1 MLERFDKPASDADL
15 LVQAREDGEAFGV
28 FYERH
33 IDAVLAF
40 FLKRVRDRELAAD
53 LSAETFAA
61 ALIAVPAYEP
71 ELSPASAWLFM
82 IAQRRLVDS
91 LRRGRVEDHAR
102 RTLGMEP
109 MLLTD
114 RELERVEERAE
125 AARHGDV
132 LAMLEQLSMEHRE
145 AIQGRVLDEHSY
157 AELAESLCCSEAVVR
172 QRVHRGLSR
181 LRGLLEES

>member
-1 MLERFDKPASDADL
+1 VLERLERTVTDAEL
-15 LVQAREDGEAFGV
+15 LVKSRESDDAFGV

-53 LSAETFAA
+53 LAAETFAA

-71 ELSPASAWLFM
+71 KLSPASAWLFM

-102 RTLGMEP
+102 RTLGLEP
-109 MLLTD
+109 ILLTD

-125 AARHGDV
+125 AARRGDA
-132 LAMLEQLSMEHRE
+132 LAMLEQLSTEYRE
-145 AIQGRVLDEHSY
+145 AVRGRVLDEESY
-157 AELAESLCCSEAVVR
+157 AELAQRLRCSEAVVR
-172 QRVHRGLSR
+172 QRVHRGLAQLRDR
-181 LRGLLEES
+181 LRKA